1 MKRRSNVYTILIVI
15 MLFIQ
20 QIISGCATTMTRDAF
35 SGNTG
40 TQIIDDYRGI
50 PVLSAYTPL
59 NFGSVDWVLLVEID
73 KKEAFQTI
81 RTVEIRLLIIAL
93 IIGGITIA
101 YLYLKNKSPESIK
114 E

>member
-1 MKRRSNVYTILIVI
+1 
-15 MLFIQ
+15 
-20 QIISGCATTMTRDAF
+20 
-35 SGNTG
+35 
-40 TQIIDDYRGI
+40 
-50 PVLSAYTPL
+50 
-59 NFGSVDWVLLVEID
+59 VLLVEID

-114 E
+114 ESKP